1 MGLLGEVPATHEIEG
16 IEEGPQMRRFRL
28 NVNGKWYEVKVG
40 DLGETPIPVSV
51 NGERFEVRLELAS
64 PTVEVPARVEVEER
78 KPHPE
83 LKPKVEVAPEG
94 AISAPMPGKI
104 VSVKVGVGD
113 QVGYRD
119 VLCILEAM
127 KMENEI
133 YAPAD
138 GVVEEV
144 FVEVGQQVGRGDR
157 LLLISLQ
164 V

>member
-1 MGLLGEVPATHEIEG
+1 MK
-16 IEEGPQMRRFRL
+16 RKF
-28 NVNGKWYEVKVG
+28 KVTV
-40 DLGETPIPVSV
+40 DGET
-51 NGERFEVRLELAS
+51 FL
-64 PTVEVPARVEVEER
+64 VEVEEVEGEGPSPPALKAQATTPPFAFKDQA
-78 KPHPE
+78 KPIVGTDQE
-83 LKPKVEVAPEG
+83 GYVVAPLPGVVSEVRMTKGSQAEKG
-94 AISAPMPGKI
+94 AILM
-104 VSVKVGVGD
+104 V
-113 QVGYRD
+113 
-119 VLCILEAM
+119 LEAM

>member
-1 MGLLGEVPATHEIEG
+1 MK
-16 IEEGPQMRRFRL
+16 RKFR
-28 NVNGKWYEVKVG
+28 VTV
-40 DLGETPIPVSV
+40 DGET
-51 NGERFEVRLELAS
+51 FL
-64 PTVEVPARVEVEER
+64 VEVEEVEGGGPSPPALKNR
-78 KPHPE
+78 ATRPPVAVKDQAKPIIGTDQEGYVLAPLPGVVSE
-83 LKPKVEVAPEG
+83 VRVTKGSQVEKG
-94 AISAPMPGKI
+94 AILL
-104 VSVKVGVGD
+104 V
-113 QVGYRD
+113 
-119 VLCILEAM
+119 LEAM

>member
-1 MGLLGEVPATHEIEG
+1 MK
-16 IEEGPQMRRFRL
+16 RKFR
-28 NVNGKWYEVKVG
+28 VTV
-40 DLGETPIPVSV
+40 DGET
-51 NGERFEVRLELAS
+51 FL
-64 PTVEVPARVEVEER
+64 VEVEEVEGGGPSPPLLKNR
-78 KPHPE
+78 ATKPPVAVKDQA
-83 LKPKVEVAPEG
+83 KPIIGTDQEGYVLAPLPGVVSEVRVTKGSQVEKG
-94 AISAPMPGKI
+94 AILL
-104 VSVKVGVGD
+104 V
-113 QVGYRD
+113 
-119 VLCILEAM
+119 LEAM